1 MRWSARRTRSRVS
14 SSADSPSIVGF
25 AFLDARVRAAVQR
38 AAVGDPDPTDPL
50 RGLYISDEQA
60 LALAGGERAIEG
72 DARLADAAA
81 RLGLDA
87 LDTAVLGLCAA
98 PELHPHYGRL
108 FSYLHDDVTRRLAS
122 PRLVADLL
130 SGEGVERFDVLA
142 TFARD
147 APLRRRG
154 AIQIIDDGNN
164 TTPLADRAAKVAD
177 RLAGFLVGLPAEP
190 RDSGR
195 LRRVEAAGE
204 VARRPG
210 ANPQN

>member
-1 MRWSARRTRSRVS
+1 MT
-14 SSADSPSIVGF
+14 SSADTVGF

-60 LALAGGERAIEG
+60 LALAGGERAVEG
-72 DARLADAAA
+72 DQRLADAAA

-87 LDTAVLGLCAA
+87 LETAVLGLCAA

-130 SGEGVERFDVLA
+130 TGEGVDRADVLA
-142 TFARD
+142 AFARE
-147 APLRRRG
+147 APLRARG
-154 AIQIIDDGNN
+154 ALQVIDDGNN
-164 TTPLADRAAKVAD
+164 TTPLKGRARRLGSIGSSNDAATTRVRFLPEPADRI
-177 RLAGFLVGLPAEP
+177 GVG
-190 RDSGR
+190 GT
-195 LRRVEAAGE
+195 G
-204 VARRPG
+204 
-210 ANPQN
+210 